1 MSETA
6 NPLRTEQ
13 ASAPLTGRKRRQ
25 GLRKPSAGL
34 ISKAIDETNTQVTR
48 IGLTFLGASAFCI
61 LSLFSPDSS
70 LLGGTER
77 INVPLAGPVSFFGF
91 VLLGPA
97 ILIMLRIYLQIYVEH
112 SARLERIGRSM
123 LTERPP
129 TLVPLK
135 NRLMRAFGGFTFYL
149 VLPFAMMFFA
159 WKGAVFTAWGSGLI
173 CVAAAIIACHATLP
187 IGNMSWG
194 SRAFTSIVAAIIAGV
209 IMFTFGA
216 PRRPFELHRANL
228 SNQSLVGFDFSGAV
242 LNLSNLSNADLT
254 FGNLSKARMFRANLS
269 GAELPRAKMG
279 DADLSNAK
287 LSNARLIHAELQG
300 ADFTFADLSNA
311 DLLRAV
317 LMKANLYAAKLTN
330 ANLDGASLNGATL
343 SYADLNGANLKGAN
357 LDSANLKGANLSN
370 ADLSFVLLLKA
381 KDLSEACGNESTK
394 LPNGFTV
401 KPCPDQR

>member
-6 NPLRTEQ
+6 NPLTTEQ

-97 ILIMLRIYLQIYVEH
+97 ILIMLRVYLQIYVEH

-269 GAELPRAKMG
+269 GAMLAGADMRRAGLYGANLSGAELPRAKMG

-317 LMKANLYAAKLTN
+317 LMKANCMRP
-330 ANLDGASLNGATL
+330 S
-343 SYADLNGANLKGAN
+343 
-357 LDSANLKGANLSN
+357 
-370 ADLSFVLLLKA
+370 
-381 KDLSEACGNESTK
+381 
-394 LPNGFTV
+394 
-401 KPCPDQR
+401 